1 MRSPTL
7 SQNTSSSI
15 PNQNPLLV
23 RGESEIPKRAV
34 FCDFDG
40 TITTEETFVGMLKEF
55 SPQLSAQLM
64 PEMYAFRLTLRE
76 GVRRLLESIPSAKYP
91 EIIAY
96 AKTKSIRPGFEEL
109 LDFLDAHDVSFILVS
124 GGVRCIVETV
134 LGPLTQRMAGIYAV
148 DLDTTGEFMRVYSQ
162 FEEDTEL
169 VSKVKVMLQHPAEEQ
184 IAIGDSV
191 TDLKM
196 ALSAP
201 VVFAR
206 DRLIQYLDEQQKPYI
221 SWNNFFEVR
230 EKLSQRWEKL

>member
-1 MRSPTL
+1 
-7 SQNTSSSI
+7 
-15 PNQNPLLV
+15 
-23 RGESEIPKRAV
+23 
-34 FCDFDG
+34 
-40 TITTEETFVGMLKEF
+40 MLKEF
-55 SPQLSAQLM
+55 APQLSAQLM

-109 LDFLDAHDVSFILVS
+109 LDFLDTHEVPFILVS

-148 DLDTTGEFMRVYSQ
+148 DLDTTGEFMSVHSK

-169 VSKVKVMLQHPAEEQ
+169 VSKVKVMLQHPAQEQ

-196 ALSAP
+196 ALWVP

-206 DRLIQYLDEQQKPYI
+206 DRLIQYLDEQQKPYVP
-221 SWNNFFEVR
+221 WNDFFDVR